1 MRSRTIVGL
10 SSGPSQQGDIYSS
23 PALYR
28 RIIPSVRTISNLS
41 SVSEQLTPADAG
53 VELSVI
59 IPCYNVELYV
69 EDTIRSLRRNLDDGF
84 EFIFVD
90 DSSTDYTPWILQ
102 REIPGLPGGRVI
114 TNPTNVGLAA
124 ARNVGINAARGRYLA
139 FLDGD
144 DLVMPG
150 YYRQLVAQ
158 IRDLQ
163 VDFLRTDHVRFT
175 ATHRVIDRI
184 QFGPRRRPA
193 DPRSGILPT
202 DRNTAVDYPFAWAGV
217 FDRRLAERGL
227 LHFTP
232 GLRTCEDRPWIWR
245 LHLQAESFAAA
256 NLLGV
261 LYRRNVANSLSQ
273 VSDDRQFDFIPAFDE
288 IVTGAETDWNAERYL
303 PKALRSYSAIICHQL
318 SRMDAYEPHLAE
330 ALLRRCEEA
339 VQRLPRQELEAAVAD
354 LDPRRQQLM
363 TELMMREPAVTRP

>member
-1 MRSRTIVGL
+1 MLQGPAPDRPAL
-10 SSGPSQQGDIYSS
+10 SKLDATHSS
-23 PALYR
+23 PVLHLQHTPA
-28 RIIPSVRTISNLS
+28 IQDVPNVG
-41 SVSEQLTPADAG
+41 SVSEVMTPADAG
-53 VELSVI
+53 VELTVI

-90 DSSTDYTPWILQ
+90 DSSTDYTSGILR
-102 REIPGLPGGRVI
+102 REVATLPGGRVI
-114 TNPTNVGLAA
+114 TNQLNVGLAA
-124 ARNVGINAARGRYLA
+124 ARNVGINAARGRYIA

-144 DLVMPG
+144 DLVLPG
-150 YYRQLVAQ
+150 YYRQLVDQ
-158 IRDLQ
+158 IKDLQ
-163 VDFLRTDHVRFT
+163 VDFVRTDHIRFNGP
-175 ATHRVIDRI
+175 HRVIDRI

-202 DRNTAVDYPFAWAGV
+202 DRNTAVDYPFAWAGI
-217 FDRRLAERGL
+217 FDRKVAERGL

-245 LHLQAESFAAA
+245 LHRQAESFAAV
-256 NLLGV
+256 NLLGL
-261 LYRRNVANSLSQ
+261 LYRRNVSNSLSQ

-318 SRMDAYEPHLAE
+318 SRQDSYEPELAE
-330 ALLRRCEEA
+330 ALHRRCRDA
-339 VQRLPRQELEAAVAD
+339 VGRLPQQELATVVAG
-354 LDPRRQQLM
+354 LDPRRRAMM
-363 TELMMREPAVTRP
+363 TKLISESEVLVP